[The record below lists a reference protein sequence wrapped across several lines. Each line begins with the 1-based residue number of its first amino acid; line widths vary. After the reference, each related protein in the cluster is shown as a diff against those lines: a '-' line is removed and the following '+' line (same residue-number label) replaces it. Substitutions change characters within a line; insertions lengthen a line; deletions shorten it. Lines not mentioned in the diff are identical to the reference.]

1 MSDVGA
7 QPLLPDDLSRSAAG
21 NRNPWLVAVVISLAT
36 FMQVL
41 DASIAN
47 VALRNIA
54 GSLAAGVDE
63 STWVL
68 TSYLVATAVIL
79 PISGWL
85 SGVIGRKRYYMSCV
99 AIFTVS
105 SLLCALA
112 PNLSMLIIFRV
123 LQGLGGGG
131 MAPTEQAMLADTFPA
146 RLRGQAFALYGVAVI
161 VAPTVGPALGG
172 WLTDNL
178 SWHWIFLI
186 NGPIGLLSLVL
197 VQWMVHEPEVLE
209 RERRE
214 RLARGVKVDW
224 VGFVL
229 VALALGCLEIVLDKG
244 EREDWFASN
253 FIVTFAT
260 ISFVSFLLFVP
271 WELSRVEPIVDI
283 RLFGRRQFA
292 TCSLMMLAVGAI
304 LFSSTQL
311 MPQLVQ
317 TTYHYTA
324 TLSGLVMMP
333 GGLAMLL
340 MMPVVGRLSS
350 YVEPKYLISFGLAMV
365 ALAMWHSTSLAPD
378 ADFNFFSW
386 ARAYQTIGLP
396 FLFIPITSA
405 SYVGLPPG
413 KTSEASSL
421 INVARNQG
429 GSIGISVANAALASS
444 VQVHQNY
451 LTAHLVPSSPAY
463 QQALQ
468 AATAQFSTMLPQPEA
483 QKKAFA
489 LIEQAVQ
496 YQATLLSYMDVFAGL
511 ALIAATL
518 VPVAFLLLRPVR
530 EATGAH

>member
-1 MSDVGA
+1 
-7 QPLLPDDLSRSAAG
+7 
-21 NRNPWLVAVVISLAT
+21 
-36 FMQVL
+36 
-41 DASIAN
+41 
-47 VALRNIA
+47 
-54 GSLAAGVDE
+54 
-63 STWVL
+63 
-68 TSYLVATAVIL
+68 
-79 PISGWL
+79 
-85 SGVIGRKRYYMSCV
+85 
-99 AIFTVS
+99 
-105 SLLCALA
+105 
-112 PNLSMLIIFRV
+112 
-123 LQGLGGGG
+123 
-131 MAPTEQAMLADTFPA
+131 
-146 RLRGQAFALYGVAVI
+146 
-161 VAPTVGPALGG
+161 
-172 WLTDNL
+172 
-178 SWHWIFLI
+178 
-186 NGPIGLLSLVL
+186 
-197 VQWMVHEPEVLE
+197 
-209 RERRE
+209 
-214 RLARGVKVDW
+214 
-224 VGFVL
+224 
-229 VALALGCLEIVLDKG
+229 
-244 EREDWFASN
+244 
-253 FIVTFAT
+253 
-260 ISFVSFLLFVP
+260 
-271 WELSRVEPIVDI
+271 
-283 RLFGRRQFA
+283 
-292 TCSLMMLAVGAI
+292 
-304 LFSSTQL
+304 

-496 YQATLLSYMDVFAGL
+496 YQAMLLSYIDVFAGL
-511 ALIAATL
+511 ALIAAAL
-518 VPVAFLLLRPVR
+518 VPVAFLLLRPAR
-530 EATGAH
+530 NATAAH